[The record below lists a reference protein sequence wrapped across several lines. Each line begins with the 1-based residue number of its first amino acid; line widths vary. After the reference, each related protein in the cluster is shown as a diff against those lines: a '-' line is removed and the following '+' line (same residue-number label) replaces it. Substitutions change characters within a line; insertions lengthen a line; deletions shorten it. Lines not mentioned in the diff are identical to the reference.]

1 MAPYKINNEKKI
13 SSKKGGGSAALVW
26 HFLKGSR
33 LLFMISIVSA
43 AVSSL
48 ADMIGPQIIRA
59 AVDNAIGGREAHYSQ
74 GIMDLVERFGGFSYL
89 GRHLWIM
96 AAALM
101 IVAAVRTGM
110 QFIFRV
116 SNTAATETLVKTMR
130 DQLFSHIERLP
141 FSWHMKNHTGDI
153 IQRCTSDLDTMRNF
167 VSEQLT
173 NVLRIIILL
182 ILSVV
187 FMLRMNPELTL
198 IALIPVPFIVGYSI
212 VFHGR
217 IGKGFLECDE
227 NEGILS
233 TMAQENLT
241 GVRVVRAFGRER
253 FEKDRFEAQNEYY
266 TGKWAKLAGVLS
278 FYWSSQDILSGLEVM
293 LVVVFGA
300 VFCIKDRMTAGEYI
314 AFISYNSML
323 VWPIRM
329 LGRMISEMSKA
340 GVSVERIS
348 YIMNSEEEHD
358 VPDALTPPM
367 DGDIVFDHVSF
378 AYEGCTEV
386 LHDISFRMP
395 SGSTLG
401 ILGGTG
407 SGKSTMMLLLDKM
420 YELPENCGT
429 ISIGDT
435 DIRNIRTDWL
445 RSNIGMVLQ
454 EPFLF
459 SRTLRENLSIASDDV
474 SEEAMRTAAAAACLD
489 ETIQSFTNGY
499 KTFVGERGVTLSGGQ
514 KQRAAIARM
523 LTRNTPIMVFDNSLS
538 AVDTETDAR
547 IRKSLESRFGSA
559 SIILISHRITTLSKA
574 DRIIVLDDGRI
585 VEQGTHE
592 ELCKAG
598 GIYSRINEI
607 QANSKETV
615 S

>member
-1 MAPYKINNEKKI
+1 MNIVRDRKKQKTVYG
-13 SSKKGGGSAALVW
+13 SSSAALIW

-33 LLFMISIVSA
+33 LLFAISIISA
-43 AVSSL
+43 AVAAF

-59 AVDNAIGGREAHYSQ
+59 AVDNAIGGREATYSKPV
-74 GIMDLVERFGGFSYL
+74 MELVARAGGFEYL

-96 AAALM
+96 ALALLA
-101 IVAAVRTGM
+101 VALIRTVM
-110 QFIFRV
+110 QYVFRV

-130 DQLFSHIERLP
+130 DSLFSHIEKLP
-141 FSWHMKNHTGDI
+141 YSWHMKNHTGDI
-153 IQRCTSDLDTMRNF
+153 IQRCTSDLDTLRNF

-173 NVLRIIILL
+173 NVLRIVILL
-182 ILSVV
+182 ILAVA
-187 FMLRMNPELTL
+187 FMLRMDVELTL
-198 IALIPVPFIVGYSI
+198 IAMIPVPVIIAYSL
-212 VFHGR
+212 VFHGK
-217 IGKGFLECDE
+217 IGRGFLECDE

-241 GVRVVRAFGRER
+241 GVRVVRAFGRENY
-253 FEKDRFEAQNEYY
+253 EKERFEAQNDYY
-266 TGKWAKLAGVLS
+266 TGKWAKLAGVMS

-300 VFCIKDRMTAGEYI
+300 VFCIRDRMTAGEYI

-340 GVSVERIS
+340 GVSVNRIN
-348 YIMNSEEEHD
+348 YIMSSEEEK
-358 VPDALTPPM
+358 DADDPLTPPL

-378 AYEGCTEV
+378 AYEGCPEV
-386 LHDISFRMP
+386 LHDISFRMKA
-395 SGSTLG
+395 GSTLG

-407 SGKSTMMLLLDKM
+407 SGKSTLMLLLDKM

-429 ISIGDT
+429 ISIGGT
-435 DIRNIRTDWL
+435 DIRKIKTSWL
-445 RSNIGMVLQ
+445 RRNIGMVLQ

-459 SRTLRENLSIASDDV
+459 SRSLLDNLAISSENIDP
-474 SEEAMRTAAAAACLD
+474 EAITEAAAAAYLD
-489 ETIQSFTNGY
+489 ETVQSFSKGY
-499 KTFVGERGVTLSGGQ
+499 DTFVGERGVTLSGGQ

-523 LTRNTPIMVFDNSLS
+523 LTRHTPIMVFDDSLS
-538 AVDTETDAR
+538 AVDTETDSK
-547 IRKSLESRFGSA
+547 IRRSLESRFGSA

-574 DRIIVLDDGRI
+574 DMIIVLDEGRI

-592 ELCKAG
+592 ELSRAG
-598 GIYSRINEI
+598 GIYQRINEI
-607 QANSKETV
+607 QASSRE
-615 S
+615 SA

>member
-1 MAPYKINNEKKI
+1 MADSNTKTENRDCVIR
-13 SSKKGGGSAALVW
+13 GGGSAALVW
-26 HFLKGSR
+26 RFLKGSR
-33 LLFMISIVSA
+33 LLFMISILSA
-43 AVSSL
+43 AISSL

-59 AVDNAIGGREAHYSQ
+59 AVDNAIGGREANYSQ
-74 GIMDLVERFGGFSYL
+74 RIMELVDRFGGFSYL

-101 IVAAVRTGM
+101 IVAAVRTVM
-110 QFIFRV
+110 QYTFRV

-141 FSWHMKNHTGDI
+141 YSWHMKNHTGDI

-173 NVLRIIILL
+173 NVMRIIILL
-182 ILSVV
+182 ILAVV
-187 FMLRMNPELTL
+187 FMLRMDVGLTL
-198 IALIPVPFIVGYSI
+198 IALIPVPVIIGYSLI
-212 VFHGR
+212 FHGK
-217 IGKGFLECDE
+217 IAKGFRDCDE

-253 FEKDRFEAQNEYY
+253 FEKDRFEAQNDYY
-266 TGKWAKLAGVLS
+266 TGKWARLAGIMS

-300 VFCIKDRMTAGEYI
+300 VFCIRDRMTAGEYI

-340 GVSVERIS
+340 GVSVDRIS
-348 YIMNSEEEHD
+348 YIMNSEEERD
-358 VPDALTPPM
+358 ANDALTPPM

-395 SGSTLG
+395 AGSTLG

-407 SGKSTMMLLLDKM
+407 SGKTTLMLLLDKM

-429 ISIGDT
+429 ISIGGT
-435 DIRNIRTDWL
+435 DIRNIKTGWL

-459 SRTLRENLSIASDDV
+459 SRSLRENLLIASDDV
-474 SEEAMRTAAAAACLD
+474 STEAMRDAAAAACLD
-489 ETIQSFTNGY
+489 ETVQSFTNGY
-499 KTFVGERGVTLSGGQ
+499 ETFVGERGVTLSGGQ

-523 LTRNTPIMVFDNSLS
+523 LTRNTPIMVFDDSLS

-574 DRIIVLDDGRI
+574 DLIIVLDDGRI
-585 VEQGTHE
+585 AEQGTHE
-592 ELCKAG
+592 ELCRAD
-598 GIYSRINEI
+598 GIYRRINEI